1 MMRSALMGSL
11 PQINGMSSPQ
21 LKDELLL
28 AGQGSF
34 GKQALAAGALADSCF
49 RGTEIGRVQ
58 CLYMICKLRV

>member
-1 MMRSALMGSL
+1 MEC
-11 PQINGMSSPQ
+11 PPPQ

-34 GKQALAAGALADSCF
+34 GKQALAAGALAESCF

-58 CLYMICKLRV
+58 CLYMICKLRVRRFSIQTKKD

>member
-11 PQINGMSSPQ
+11 PQINGMSPAQ

-34 GKQALAAGALADSCF
+34 GKKALAAGAVAEPCF
-49 RGTEIGRVQ
+49 RGAEIGRVQ

>member
-1 MMRSALMGSL
+1 MGSL
-11 PQINGMSSPQ
+11 PQINGMSPAQ

-28 AGQGSF
+28 EWQGSF
-34 GKQALAAGALADSCF
+34 GKQALAAGVLAEFCF